1 MTKPKKYINLPGH
14 AFYRYDDTFKKKVL
28 DDIAQGFISER
39 KSALLYNIDR
49 KSISDWR
56 IAISR
61 PVLTKLETPKVVKVR
76 SESVS
81 VSGVIALNKE
91 LKLVKQQLIHERL
104 RSEALMTIIEIA
116 ELELNIPIQKKPS
129 PQQPKK

>member
-116 ELELNIPIQKKPS
+116 ELELNIPIQKKHL
-129 PQQPKK
+129 PQ

>member
-91 LKLVKQQLIHERL
+91 LKLVKQQLTHERL

-129 PQQPKK
+129 PQQSKK

>member
-28 DDIAQGFISER
+28 DDIAQGLISER

-49 KSISDWR
+49 KNISAWR
-56 IAISR
+56 IAMSR
-61 PVLTKLETPKVVKVR
+61 PVLTKLEVPKIVRVR

-81 VSGVIALNKE
+81 VSGVIALNNE
-91 LKLVKQQLIHERL
+91 LKLVKKQLIHERL

-116 ELELNIPIQKKPS
+116 ELELNIPIQKKHS
-129 PQQPKK
+129 PQQSKK

>member
-1 MTKPKKYINLPGH
+1 MTKPKKNINLPGH

-28 DDIAQGFISER
+28 DDIAQGLISER

-49 KSISDWR
+49 KRISAWR
-56 IAISR
+56 IAMSR
-61 PVLTKLETPKVVKVR
+61 PVLTKLEVLKIVRVR

-129 PQQPKK
+129 PQQSKK

>member
-1 MTKPKKYINLPGH
+1 MTKPKKYINLPGR
-14 AFYRYDDTFKKKVL
+14 AFYRYDDAFKKKVL
-28 DDIAQGFISER
+28 DDIAQSFISER

-49 KSISDWR
+49 KNISDWR

-116 ELELNIPIQKKPS
+116 ELELNIPIQKKHS
-129 PQQPKK
+129 PQQSKK

>member
-1 MTKPKKYINLPGH
+1 MTKPKKYTNLPGH
-14 AFYRYDDTFKKKVL
+14 AFYRHDVAFKKKVL
-28 DDIAQGFISER
+28 DDIAQGLISER

-49 KSISDWR
+49 KNISAWR
-56 IAISR
+56 IAMSR
-61 PVLTKLETPKVVKVR
+61 PVLTKLGVPKIVRVR

-81 VSGVIALNKE
+81 VSGVIALNNE
-91 LKLVKQQLIHERL
+91 LKLVKKQLIHERL

-129 PQQPKK
+129 PQQSKK

>member
-1 MTKPKKYINLPGH
+1 MTKPKKNINLPGH
-14 AFYRYDDTFKKKVL
+14 AFYRYDDAFKKKVL

-104 RSEALMTIIEIA
+104 RSEALTTIIEIA

-129 PQQPKK
+129 PQQSKK

>member
-1 MTKPKKYINLPGH
+1 MTKPKKYINLPGN

-28 DDIAQGFISER
+28 DDIAQGLISER

-49 KSISDWR
+49 KNINAWR
-56 IAISR
+56 KALAR
-61 PVLTKLETPKVVKVR
+61 PDLVKLEVPEVIKFDLKKYPTR
-76 SESVS
+76 
-81 VSGVIALNKE
+81 VIALNNE

-116 ELELNIPIQKKPS
+116 ELELNIPIQKKHS
-129 PQQPKK
+129 PQQSKK

>member
-1 MTKPKKYINLPGH
+1 MT
-14 AFYRYDDTFKKKVL
+14 
-28 DDIAQGFISER
+28 
-39 KSALLYNIDR
+39 
-49 KSISDWR
+49 
-56 IAISR
+56 R
-61 PVLTKLETPKVVKVR
+61 PVLTKFGVPKIVKVR

-116 ELELNIPIQKKPS
+116 ELELNIPIQKKHS
-129 PQQPKK
+129 PQQSKK

>member
-1 MTKPKKYINLPGH
+1 MTKPKKYINLLGH
-14 AFYRYDDTFKKKVL
+14 AFYRYDDAFKKKVL
-28 DDIAQGFISER
+28 DDIAQGLISER
-39 KSALLYNIDR
+39 KFAKLYNIDR
-49 KSISDWR
+49 ENISAWR
-56 IAISR
+56 IAMTR
-61 PVLTKLETPKVVKVR
+61 PVLTKLGVPKIVKIR

-81 VSGVIALNKE
+81 VLGVIALNKE

-129 PQQPKK
+129 PQQSKK